1 MRKKPYKNKYG
12 ILRRATAR
20 LYKSLK
26 LYELYKPKYRIFAAL
41 FDNNLYL
48 FIIYNLNQKL

>member
-1 MRKKPYKNKYG
+1 MRKKTYKNKYG

-26 LYELYKPKYRIFAAL
+26 LYELYKPKCRIFAAL
-41 FDNNLYL
+41 FDTIFIYSL
-48 FIIYNLNQKL
+48 FIT

>member
-26 LYELYKPKYRIFAAL
+26 LYELYNPKCRIFAAL
-41 FDNNLYL
+41 FGNNLYL
-48 FIIYNLNQKL
+48 FITYNLNKKS

>member
-1 MRKKPYKNKYG
+1 
-12 ILRRATAR
+12 
-20 LYKSLK
+20 LK